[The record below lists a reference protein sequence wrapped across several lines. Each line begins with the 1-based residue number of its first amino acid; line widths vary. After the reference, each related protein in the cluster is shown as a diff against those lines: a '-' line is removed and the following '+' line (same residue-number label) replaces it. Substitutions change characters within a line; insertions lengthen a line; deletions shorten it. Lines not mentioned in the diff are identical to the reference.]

1 MKLSPCAI
9 SREIMRVLLTTAI
22 FWLAALSSAAAQI
35 MILRSAI
42 VSTPRP
48 APPDHTWP
56 TARRALEIAWAGLPG
71 VALAVLFVFTWRA
84 MHAAS
89 PITPPTPK

>member
-1 MKLSPCAI
+1 
-9 SREIMRVLLTTAI
+9 MRVFLATAI

-35 MILRSAI
+35 MILRSTL

-48 APPDHTWP
+48 APSDRGWP
-56 TARRALEIAWAGLPG
+56 KARRALEIAWAGLPG
-71 VALAVLFVFTWRA
+71 IALAVLFVFTWRA

-89 PITPPTPK
+89 PISPLR

>member
-1 MKLSPCAI
+1 
-9 SREIMRVLLTTAI
+9 MRVFLANAI

-35 MILRSAI
+35 MILRSAV

-48 APPDHTWP
+48 AETDHPWP
-56 TARRALEIAWAGLPG
+56 TVRRALEIAWAGLPG
-71 VALAVLFVFTWRA
+71 IALAVLFVFTWRA

-89 PITPPTPK
+89 PIAPR

>member
-1 MKLSPCAI
+1 
-9 SREIMRVLLTTAI
+9 MRAFLVAAI
-22 FWLAALSSAAAQI
+22 FWVAALSTAAAQI
-35 MILRSAI
+35 MILRSTI

-48 APPDHTWP
+48 APSDHAWP

-71 VALAVLFVFTWRA
+71 IALIVLFVFTWRA

-89 PITPPTPK
+89 PISPLPK